1 MSEDECCELGE
12 KLYHELL
19 SHGPSPM
26 QVVSVAITM
35 IGSVIESLNSDGAA
49 YALYEAVRSVVED
62 EIEEIEERMTG
73 GRN

>member
-1 MSEDECCELGE
+1 MRT
-12 KLYHELL
+12 
-19 SHGPSPM
+19 
-26 QVVSVAITM
+26 VVSVAITM